1 MDLIQ
6 AANRMSQRIEPQRL
20 KELIEA
26 QSASIRRE
34 EETQGLRGRRDEL
47 FQRIRFQFMFVYRA
61 AGQVIYDQYEQAK
74 RVVDRKIK
82 AREWELIKE
91 IQKEYDIIASVQ
103 DMRAQL
109 EGDLKLLSPIPCTSR
124 RIRYGFIER
133 SRIAKIFFASPSTCD
148 AENDVD

>member
-6 AANRMSQRIEPQRL
+6 AANRMNQRIEPQQL

-47 FQRIRFQFMFVYRA
+47 FQRIRSQFTFVYRA

-82 AREWELIKE
+82 VREWELIKE
-91 IQKEYDIIASVQ
+91 IQKEYIIAPVQ

-109 EGDLKLLSPIPCTSR
+109 EGDLKLLSPILCTSGR
-124 RIRYGFIER
+124 VRYAFIER
-133 SRIAKIFFASPSTCD
+133 SRIAKVFFVSPSSCN
-148 AENDVD
+148 AEEDVN